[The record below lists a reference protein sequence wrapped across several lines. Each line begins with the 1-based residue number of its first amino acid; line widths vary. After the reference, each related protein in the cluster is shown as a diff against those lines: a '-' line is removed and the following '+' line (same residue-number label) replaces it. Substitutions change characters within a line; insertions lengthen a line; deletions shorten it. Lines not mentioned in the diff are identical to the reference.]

1 MPPSATFVAAAE
13 PDALVLR
20 AEGDWLLATAAELD
34 RRLRALDLPSG
45 RQVLLDLAGIE
56 RLDTAGAWLLKRTD
70 TELAARGNAV
80 AVANVR
86 ASLAP
91 LLDQVWTH
99 GAGTPLPH
107 PVPAHHTLAGFVAR
121 IGEVTLLLMRRAY
134 SITGFF
140 GLVTLTFVDLVRRR
154 SRLRLPALVAQMEQV
169 GVDAMPIVGLL

>member
-1 MPPSATFVAAAE
+1 MPPSATFVASA
-13 PDALVLR
+13 DRDGLVFR

-45 RQVLLDLAGIE
+45 RQITLDLGGLD

-70 TELAARGNAV
+70 AELTARGNAV

-99 GAGTPLPH
+99 RTGAPLPH
-107 PVPAHHTLAGFVAR
+107 PVPPHHTLAGFVAR
-121 IGEVTLLLMRRAY
+121 IGEVTLGLLRRAY
-134 SITGFF
+134 SILGFG
-140 GLVTLTFVDLVRRR
+140 GLVIVTFIELLRHPR
-154 SRLRLPALVAQMEQV
+154 RLRLPALVAQMEQV
-169 GVDAMPIVGLL
+169 G